1 MERKNKKIGFTLIEL
16 LVVVAI
22 IAILAAMLLPALSKA
37 RERARMAS
45 CMNNLK
51 QISMGIAMYIND
63 YDEYWPPAKANF
75 YSAGYGGGTWTL
87 FVAPYCGIPVPPNM
101 TYSDYMFFIRSKA
114 TKAVFFCPSAVDYK
128 GKRLSYG
135 VTYDHTTNN
144 RVSGVKGGGWVKY
157 GDPSGAYPEG
167 IDYHA
172 SRGRKYS
179 KMVKESVVLFECS
192 MNTNGVPLTDLYN
205 LPDYPRRVYNHLNFA
220 NFLFADFH
228 VEALHKNVK
237 FDGDWIP
244 KR

>member
-1 MERKNKKIGFTLIEL
+1 MERKNKKMGFTLIEL

-37 RERARMAS
+37 RERARQAV

-63 YDEYWPPAKANF
+63 YDDYWPPAKAGF

-87 FVAPYCGIPVPPNM
+87 FVAPYCGIRVSPNM
-101 TYSDYMFFIRSKA
+101 TYDQYKDFIRSKA
-114 TKAVFFCPSAVDYK
+114 TKAVFFCPSAIDYK
-128 GKRLSYG
+128 GKKLFYG
-135 VTYDHTTNN
+135 VTYDFTTNN
-144 RVSGVKGGGWVKY
+144 RVSGLKGGGWLRY

-179 KMVKESVVLFECS
+179 KMVKESVVLFECI

-205 LPDYPRRVYNHLNFA
+205 LPDYERRVYNHLNFA

-228 VEALHKNVK
+228 VEALHKNTR
-237 FDGDWIP
+237 FSGDWIP
-244 KR
+244 RK